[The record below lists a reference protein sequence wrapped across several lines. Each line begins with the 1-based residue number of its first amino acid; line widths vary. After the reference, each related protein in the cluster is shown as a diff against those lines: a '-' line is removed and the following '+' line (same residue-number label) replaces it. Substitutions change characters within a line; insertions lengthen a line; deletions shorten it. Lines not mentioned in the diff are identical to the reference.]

1 MESQEPALH
10 CGISFTGFCTHR
22 RMGELYPH
30 LDKGFLF
37 NFLKQLHDKH
47 KLCVLDSVSASQAI

>member
-10 CGISFTGFCTHR
+10 G

>member
-10 CGISFTGFCTHR
+10 CGISFTGSAL
-22 RMGELYPH
+22 GELYPH